1 MPHRI
6 MKYLSSLLIKAGS
19 RYNAGIIQSIK
30 SGFTSLAFKFC
41 VAFAI
46 LFFNTETG
54 AAQIPVEVF
63 GGHERSTIDIMFFKF
78 FRNSQ
83 KSIEPRN
90 NRWLFFNRTRASID
104 YRITETQYLPQFGF
118 TEAIS
123 YNHERLKGFAP
134 VIVVQVLSWG
144 VYPKAGIQYAR
155 ITKNTTVFT
164 WLVSETLDDPA
175 LDYFL
180 LLRYTPKITEKV
192 LLFTQAESVNTLP
205 TARGAHYSFT
215 QRFRLGLQLNSY
227 QFGVGADFSQT
238 GRKSFTAF
246 NNTGLFLRHE
256 F

>member
-1 MPHRI
+1 ME
-6 MKYLSSLLIKAGS
+6 YLSSLLIKAG
-19 RYNAGIIQSIK
+19 RGYYAGIIRAEK
-30 SGFTSLAFKFC
+30 SGITSLVYKFC
-41 VAFAI
+41 VVFAI
-46 LFFNTETG
+46 LLFQTETG

-83 KSIEPRN
+83 KSTDPPT
-90 NRWLFFNRTRASID
+90 NRWLFFNRNRASID
-104 YRITETQYLPQFGF
+104 YRMTETTYLPQFGF

-134 VIVVQVLSWG
+134 VMVVQVLSWG

-155 ITKNTTVFT
+155 ITKNMTVFT
-164 WLVSETLDDPA
+164 WLVCETQRDPA

-180 LLRYTPKITEKV
+180 LLRYTPKITDNV
-192 LLFTQAESVNTLP
+192 HLFTQAESVKTLP
-205 TARGAHYSFT
+205 TAGGDNFSFT

-238 GRKSFTAF
+238 GRKSFTGF